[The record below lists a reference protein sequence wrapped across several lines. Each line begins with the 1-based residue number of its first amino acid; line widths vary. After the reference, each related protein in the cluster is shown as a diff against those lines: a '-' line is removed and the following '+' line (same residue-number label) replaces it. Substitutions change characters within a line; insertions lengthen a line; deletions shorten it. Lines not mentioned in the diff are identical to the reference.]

1 MAAANSGIFSVQS
14 NFSGVSVF
22 YSSKVRMV
30 LVGTVTNF
38 TCCFGT
44 CAKVI

>member
-14 NFSGVSVF
+14 DFSGVAVF
-22 YSSKVRMV
+22 YSCKVGMI
-30 LVGTVTNF
+30 LVGAVTNF
-38 TCCFGT
+38 ICCFGT